1 MVVGGVRPQRARR
14 WPVEDGESGLSL
26 WGCAALRCDVRI
38 SDKKYVVKHHD
49 SRVRFFQ
56 SEACFVLALL
66 LGDIISS
73 VGACARSSTYGGT
86 AKGRNGWCS
95 RREMCGRLV
104 WLCQESP
111 APPKASGPPQHLR
124 T

>member
-66 LGDIISS
+66 LGDIMSD
-73 VGACARSSTYGGT
+73 VEQEEEEQEQQQEQQQRQQEQEQEQQQGAWTETVCETVFG
-86 AKGRNGWCS
+86 N
-95 RREMCGRLV
+95 RL
-104 WLCQESP
+104 
-111 APPKASGPPQHLR
+111 
-124 T
+124 